1 MNIKECKQIDGSL
14 YDDDYLR
21 EYHKQKKEM
30 ADMVD
35 FIIEVK
41 EKGSG
46 QEKVALFV
54 DYQTETKFKKPQLLM
69 DNRKN
74 SI

>member
-1 MNIKECKQIDGSL
+1 MSIKECKQIDGSL
-14 YDDDYLR
+14 YDDDYIR
-21 EYHKQKKEM
+21 KYNKQRKEM

-35 FIIEVK
+35 FIIQVK
-41 EKGSG
+41 EKGTG
-46 QEKVALFV
+46 QAKVALFV